1 MLFLVISIVTIFPFL
16 VSSRNIGPY
25 NRYSADEQPQD
36 VYNAHQ
42 RGYYENIKERKRPS
56 FPQYSSPPLSR
67 RYALQHSPS
76 MDDYDMVM
84 NDATN
89 VDYAVENE
97 DIGRK
102 DQYPGFGGWP
112 NGFDSEGG
120 WGSSPF
126 FDTRKEEPYTD
137 SHSNTD
143 KAFDHG
149 GSFPPINTL
158 HNNLQPHN
166 EPHIPHHEPHI
177 PHLPEFNQLSQ
188 FHQPH
193 HVDEYHEPPS
203 YHEPQYHQPHHVDEY
218 HEPPSYHEPSYDF
231 PAHHGEEEH
240 YDEPSH
246 LTIKGHDGDTIGHQ
260 KKNKYKAN
268 FHKTNEQLFGKGGIT
283 KNKINNAV
291 RQFGEAYVDP
301 TLGKDTKNALLKD
314 AGNVVKNVNDIK
326 SHLDN
331 NVLAIGDVF
340 IGKKNKKRIRQ
351 KAKKILSKD
360 VPRYVEGTLYNENSI
375 NSKVRQKT
383 QQTLDEIRHQANLEA
398 YEHIQKLK
406 KGSSGD
412 GLLSS
417 FDKSAKKLAK
427 TFVKKYMPFMYN
439 KTPYEQRIGSGI
451 GAYSVGPLMF
461 TAATATLELISLAI
475 TGTPALYGINN
486 NYGILG

>member
-1 MLFLVISIVTIFPFL
+1 MLFLVVSIVTIFPFL

-25 NRYSADEQPQD
+25 NRYFADAQPQD

-112 NGFDSEGG
+112 NGFDGEDG

-126 FDTRKEEPYTD
+126 FDTQKEDPYTD

-218 HEPPSYHEPSYDF
+218 HEPPTYHEPSYDF

-326 SHLDN
+326 IHLDN